1 MSASESRSDVVLA
14 LAEEFL
20 ERYRQGQRPSLKEYI
35 DRHPDLAAEIKEV
48 FPAMALME
56 NVALADESLA
66 GDATGPT
73 TPMDSAPPQQLGDYR
88 MPGRHLRPSTPDL
101 GPLPTSS
108 ILSGESKR
116 ERVEP
121 PCRRLSS
128 DSLLPCLRQACR
140 VAFLTDAPSPHR
152 RLRP

>member
-48 FPAMALME
+48 FPGMALME

-66 GDATGPT
+66 GDDTGPKQAAGT
-73 TPMDSAPPQQLGDYR
+73 APPVQLGDYR
-88 MPGRHLRPSTPDL
+88 ILREVGRGGMGIVYEPGRS
-101 GPLPTSS
+101 
-108 ILSGESKR
+108 
-116 ERVEP
+116 
-121 PCRRLSS
+121 
-128 DSLLPCLRQACR
+128 
-140 VAFLTDAPSPHR
+140 
-152 RLRP
+152 